1 MDFKNFNTEDLPAIL
16 KNYNQALDD
25 KRDVIKVESDCC
37 SKYKD
42 KILPSIEKALQ
53 VLRDKSH
60 YDKEGLLIMNMLR
73 EHYIKVFKKHR
84 NKLRNQKQSLKFLKA
99 EVVKLNEEIE
109 KRKQSKKVTRRTKI

>member
-1 MDFKNFNTEDLPAIL
+1 MDFKNFETKDLPAIL
-16 KNYNQALDD
+16 RNYNQALDD
-25 KRDVIKVESDCC
+25 KRGAIKIESDCC
-37 SKYKD
+37 NKYKD

-53 VLRDKSH
+53 VLRNKSH

-84 NKLRNQKQSLKFLKA
+84 NKLRNQKRSLRFLKA

-109 KRKQSKKVTRRTKI
+109 KREQSKRVTRRTKI